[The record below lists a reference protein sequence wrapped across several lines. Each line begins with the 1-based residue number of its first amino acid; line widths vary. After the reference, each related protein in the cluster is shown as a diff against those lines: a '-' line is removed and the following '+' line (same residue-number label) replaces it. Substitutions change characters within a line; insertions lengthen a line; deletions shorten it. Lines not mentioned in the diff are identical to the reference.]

1 MSHTTSGDLCDRA
14 KDAVGRG
21 RTTGH
26 ITRTY
31 YVVRCPSA
39 DPDVTRTAMARECRL
54 HMPNEWVFLG
64 LSMSESDRV
73 YPPRTTHMMRLMN
86 ASK

>member
-1 MSHTTSGDLCDRA
+1 ML
-14 KDAVGRG
+14 
-21 RTTGH
+21 
-26 ITRTY
+26 
-31 YVVRCPSA
+31 P
-39 DPDVTRTAMARECRL
+39 MARECRL